1 MNKEN
6 NELNKI
12 NNYLKDFFENWL
24 IKDITKI
31 KNCNLEF
38 TLPYVLL
45 VSAGIDF
52 LGGLICG
59 FNCSSHKRSAKF
71 IKKWMGEVNLIYRE
85 EYMADFL
92 YDSVRSGASHYAM
105 YKKYA
110 SCSSNPNTYPPEK
123 HLHVH
128 IRANNDDRI
137 IIQVF
142 QFIEDFIKAYNLF
155 KENYIK
161 THYKDAYKKL
171 KFMFKDDKNVENLIK
186 NLKQKN
192 ITYYSKIES
201 TMQADSSSPSV
212 IYGTSASPSEADS
225 DKYF

>member
-52 LGGLICG
+52 LGVLICG
-59 FNCSSHKRSAKF
+59 FDCGSHKRSTKF

-110 SCSSNPNTYPPEK
+110 SCSGNPNTYPPEK

-171 KFMFKDDKNVENLIK
+171 KDMLKDGINFENLIK

>member
-1 MNKEN
+1 MNKED

-12 NNYLKDFFENWL
+12 DNYLREFFEKWL
-24 IKDITKI
+24 IKDINKI
-31 KNCNLEF
+31 KNCNLDF

-59 FNCSSHKRSAKF
+59 FNCSSHKRSVKF
-71 IKKWMGEVNLIYRE
+71 IKKWMGGVNLVYRE
-85 EYMADFL
+85 DYMADFL
-92 YDSVRSGASHYAM
+92 YDNVRSGASHYAM
-105 YKKYA
+105 YKKYVT
-110 SCSSNPNTYPPEK
+110 CSSHSNVYPPEK
-123 HLHVH
+123 HLHIN

-137 IIQVF
+137 IIQVS

-155 KENYIK
+155 KEDYIK
-161 THYKDAYKKL
+161 IHYKDAHNKL
-171 KFMFKDDKNVENLIK
+171 KSMLKDDKSVENLIK

-192 ITYYSKIES
+192 KTYYSKIES
-201 TMQADSSSPSV
+201 TIQADSSSPSE
-212 IYGTSASPSEADS
+212 IHGTSASPSEADS